1 MKQLQI
7 LKIKTV
13 LYIVLFMSFGTILAD
28 NPIIPNQGV
37 CDPHVHIFGG
47 KAYLFSTHDY
57 ARGKS
62 DYTMFDW
69 QLFSSTDLVNWTKE
83 FVLKPED
90 TYLRSINTCYA
101 PEAATRNGKY
111 YFYFSDQ
118 QRSTGVAVSENGPS
132 GPYKDA
138 LGKPLLPQGLTTT
151 AQYDASVFIDDDPG
165 KTPYIVWGYTVIEKQ
180 YHIAKL
186 NDDMIS
192 LAESP
197 KPIEIKNSW
206 KNDAAHVMKRNRVY
220 YLNSHGGEYA
230 TSNNIY
236 GPYTYRGRFC
246 NDQTVDHGTFF
257 DLNNQTF
264 FTYAVPDGSPFF
276 RKTKIVYAHF
286 KDNGEI
292 AVDPFISQSP
302 LGVAQYD
309 ANWEVIQ
316 AEWYFAASDGIKKC
330 ENKTGFE
337 IRNITNKTYLH
348 FPKFRNLGPNPVLS
362 FQVSSANPNGGTIEI
377 RKNGHKGKLLGSY
390 KVPSTGSWTN
400 YITID
405 CNIKNS
411 ENIADLYLVFKG
423 KGDELLRLDWFKTNV
438 TKVSAKK

>member
-1 MKQLQI
+1 MKSFKI
-7 LKIKTV
+7 NKIKVV
-13 LYIVLFMSFGTILAD
+13 LVFILFMSVDIIWAD

-37 CDPHVHIFGG
+37 CDPHMHIFGG
-47 KAYLFSTHDY
+47 KAYLFSTHDFG
-57 ARGKS
+57 RGEPIYK
-62 DYTMFDW
+62 MLDW
-69 QLFSSTDLVNWTKE
+69 QVFSSTDLVNWKKE

-90 TYLRSINTCYA
+90 TYLGPIHECYA

-138 LGKPLLPQGLTTT
+138 LGKALLPQGLTST

-165 KTPYIVWGYTVIEKQ
+165 KTPYIIWGYTVIEKQ
-180 YHIAKL
+180 YHIARL
-186 NDDMIS
+186 NEDMIS
-192 LAESP
+192 LAEPP

-206 KNDAAHVMKRNRVY
+206 KNDAAHVMKRNGIY

-230 TSNNIY
+230 TSDNIY
-236 GPYTYRGRFC
+236 GPYTYRGKFC

-257 DLNNQTF
+257 DWNNQTF

-286 KDNGEI
+286 KANGEI

-309 ANWEVIQ
+309 ATWESIQ
-316 AEWYFAASDGIKKC
+316 AEWYFAASNGLKKH
-330 ENKTGFE
+330 ENQTGFE
-337 IRNITNKTYLH
+337 IRNITNNTYLS
-348 FPKFRNLGPNPVLS
+348 FPKFRNLGSNPILS
-362 FQVSSANPNGGTIEI
+362 FQVSSANPKGGTIEV
-377 RKNGHKGKLLGSY
+377 RQGSVNGKLLGSCE
-390 KVPSTGSWTN
+390 VPCTGSWTS
-400 YITID
+400 YKSITCKLSKTETIT
-405 CNIKNS
+405 
-411 ENIADLYLVFKG
+411 DLYLIFKG
-423 KGDELLRLDWFKTNV
+423 KGAELIRLDSFKTNV
-438 TKVSAKK
+438 SEK